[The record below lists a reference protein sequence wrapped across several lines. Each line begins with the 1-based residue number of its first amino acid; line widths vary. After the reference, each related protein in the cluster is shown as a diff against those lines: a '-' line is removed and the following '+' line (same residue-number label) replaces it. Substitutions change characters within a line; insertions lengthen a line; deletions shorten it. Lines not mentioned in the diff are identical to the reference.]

1 MKVLEHYFIGNVY
14 CKKVSLAKGEKILS
28 HKHKFDHMS
37 VVVSGM
43 VCVLS
48 DTKVSL
54 FHAGDIVEIKAGI
67 EHEVT
72 ALHGDAIW
80 LCIHAIPES
89 ELPYDEKNI
98 DEVLIQEAA

>member
-1 MKVLEHYFIGNVY
+1 MKVLEHYFIGGVY
-14 CKKVSLAKGEKILS
+14 CKKVLLAKGERILS

-48 DTKVSL
+48 DDRVL
-54 FHAGDIVEIKAGI
+54 VHHAGDILNIKAGV
-67 EHEVT
+67 EHSVE
-72 ALHGDAIW
+72 ALHGDATW
-80 LCIHAIPES
+80 LCIHAIPQS
-89 ELPYDEKNI
+89 ELPFDEKNI